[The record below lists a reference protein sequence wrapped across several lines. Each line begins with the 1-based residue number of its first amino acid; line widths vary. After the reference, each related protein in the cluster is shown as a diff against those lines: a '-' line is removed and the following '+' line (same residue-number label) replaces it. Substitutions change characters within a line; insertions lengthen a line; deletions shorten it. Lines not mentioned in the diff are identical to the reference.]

1 MNKNVFGLIGYPLT
15 HSFSKKYFDEKF
27 FKEKINDAHF
37 ELFSIPNIEA
47 FNELITI
54 ENLKGLA
61 VTIPYKKLVIPYL
74 NEVDDVVNKLGACN
88 CITIKNGFLKGYNTD
103 VLGFEKS
110 LLQHL
115 NPNNNKALIL
125 GTGGAAAAVEFVLEK
140 LNIDYLVVSR
150 EAKNNNCITYQSL
163 NKETIQSH
171 TLIINTTPL
180 GTFPNVNDCPSI
192 PYQFL
197 SENHLLFD
205 LVYNPSTTKFMQKG
219 LEKGASVANGLDML
233 VYQAEENWK
242 IWNTH

>member
-1 MNKNVFGLIGYPLT
+1 MKKNVFGLIGYPLT

-74 NEVDDVVNKLGACN
+74 NEVDDVVKKLGACN
-88 CITIKNGFLKGYNTD
+88 CITLKNNFLKGYNTD

-115 NPNNNKALIL
+115 KPNNNKALIL
-125 GTGGAAAAVEFVLEK
+125 GTGGGAAAVEFVLEK

>member
-74 NEVDDVVNKLGACN
+74 NEVDDVVKKLGACN
-88 CITIKNGFLKGYNTD
+88 CITLKNDFLKGYNTD

-115 NPNNNKALIL
+115 KPNNNKALIL

-180 GTFPNVNDCPSI
+180 GTFPDVNDCPNI

-205 LVYNPSTTKFMQKG
+205 LVYNPSITKFMQKG
-219 LEKGASVANGLDML
+219 LEKGASVANGFDML